1 MGHWEKRVTKI
12 SDKSDLVQKR
22 DDSDRLSVGQ
32 MNYME
37 KMINWLLIFRE
48 NFHIIH
54 YYYLFDLGINLN
66 I

>member
-12 SDKSDLVQKR
+12 SDKSGLVQKR
-22 DDSDRLSVGQ
+22 DDTDRLSVGQ

-37 KMINWLLIFRE
+37 KMIDWFFGEIFHF
-48 NFHIIH
+48 NH
-54 YYYLFDLGINLN
+54 YYYLFDLEINLN